1 MKKYSIP
8 NGLAP
13 NITKQKTKG
22 ALKFMFHRY
31 QSGVTGESQVLV
43 YSYAELIII
52 ITNIFKVLM
61 VGEKWFWNP
70 LVTMWI

>member
-13 NITKQKTKG
+13 NITKQKKKG

-31 QSGVTGESQVLV
+31 QSGVTGKSQVLV
-43 YSYAELIII
+43 YRYTEL
-52 ITNIFKVLM
+52 LS
-61 VGEKWFWNP
+61 
-70 LVTMWI
+70 